1 LEPSPG
7 LKQRAIYG
15 LFVVAKT
22 RRAPILS
29 FERLERSRARA
40 RCAAGAADPELE
52 RSSATAPGLPTGSDG
67 GHL

>member
-40 RCAAGAADPELE
+40 RAAGAADPELE